1 MKKQHLFSDLRI
13 VAVEKCLDYIL
24 ENEEQ
29 DFKNNPSNS
38 HVYYWAMVAAHG
50 QQVAD
55 DEFKQAVEM
64 INIFNAGG

>member
-1 MKKQHLFSDLRI
+1 MKQKLFTDLRI

-29 DFKNNPSNS
+29 DFKENPSNT
-38 HVYYWAMVAAHG
+38 HVYYWAMVAAYG

-55 DEFKQAVEM
+55 DEFKQAIEM
-64 INIFNAGG
+64 LNLCSVGE